1 MPGSNQKIK
10 LLLCSEKRKLAA
22 VMFGSSVV
30 GNHYTTSMSLKLRMV
45 EAGFV
50 DMNPKQYYPHGRSES
65 LHLSVSMCSREFFG
79 DPDFF
84 NKEDPIN
91 LYYDHLTKNY
101 LLSSLS
107 VITRLQKANDKNK
120 TRFEFIE
127 PLTDDP
133 KRFEE
138 ALYNGNWVPAEY
150 TEETKEEA

>member
-1 MPGSNQKIK
+1 MVGS
-10 LLLCSEKRKLAA
+10 R
-22 VMFGSSVV
+22 V
-30 GNHYTTSMSLKLRMV
+30 GGHHYTTSMSLKLRMV

-50 DMNPKQYYPHGRSES
+50 DMNPKQCHPHGRSES

-91 LYYDHLTKNY
+91 LYYDHLSKNY

-107 VITRLQKANDKNK
+107 VIDRLQRASDKNK

-138 ALYNGNWVPAEY
+138 VLYNGNRTPIGW
-150 TEETKEEA
+150 TEEVEEEL

>member
-10 LLLCSEKRKLAA
+10 LLLCSEKRKLAV
-22 VMFGSSVV
+22 VMFGSSIVA
-30 GNHYTTSMSLKLRMV
+30 NHYTMTRALRLRIV

-50 DMNPKQYYPHGRSES
+50 DFNPRQFLPHGRSES

-84 NKEDPIN
+84 HKDDPIN
-91 LYYDHLTKNY
+91 LYHDNLNNNY
-101 LLSSLS
+101 LLASKS
-107 VITRLQKANDKNK
+107 VIDRLYDLREGNK
-120 TRFEFIE
+120 TRFEFVE

-138 ALYNGNWVPAEY
+138 ALYNNVWEPAGLPKDL
-150 TEETKEEA
+150 KEEA